1 MCLWKS
7 VFLLQ
12 FLKWGRKDL
21 LIDSLETL
29 VGMSGKKWSSHHEI
43 STQYIF
49 LMVVYVNLIT
59 LDSTLVIHSQALKF
73 DLVFPTRKI
82 YFEKII
88 FRCLFSSC
96 HFWTHVAQDNYLRDQ
111 ERQVDKLWNIYLKQF
126 YFKK

>member
-1 MCLWKS
+1 MLGEICISSAIPEMREERLA
-7 VFLLQ
+7 
-12 FLKWGRKDL
+12 
-21 LIDSLETL
+21 DSLETL
-29 VGMSGKKWSSHHEI
+29 LGMSGTKWSSHHEI

-73 DLVFPTRKI
+73 DLVFPTLKI

-96 HFWTHVAQDNYLRDQ
+96 HF
-111 ERQVDKLWNIYLKQF
+111 
-126 YFKK
+126 